1 MSLTLSHEQDVCQAA
16 FSGELTIYT
25 MHESQ
30 DALFGLLQHPRVQLD
45 LSALSELDG
54 CGLQLLLLL
63 QAKSAAAGH
72 ALRLFGTSP
81 VLDEIGPLIGMSLP
95 PHAED

>member
-1 MSLTLSHEQDVCQAA
+1 MPLTLSHDQDVCQAA

-30 DALFGLLQHPRVQLD
+30 DALFGLLQHPSVLLD
-45 LSALSELDG
+45 LSELSELDG

-63 QAKSAAAGH
+63 QAKSAEAGQV
-72 ALRLFGTSP
+72 LRLFGSSP
-81 VLDEIGPLIGMSLP
+81 VLDEIGPLIGMSFP
-95 PHAED
+95 SHAED